1 MKKTII
7 LVAIVFA
14 LASCSTNA
22 PETTPVITDSTAVA
36 DSCHAACDSSAV
48 GVSSIAVVDSTK

>member
-1 MKKTII
+1 M
-7 LVAIVFA
+7 FA

-36 DSCHAACDSSAV
+36 DSCHAACDSLVV

>member
-36 DSCHAACDSSAV
+36 DSCHAACDSSVV
-48 GVSSIAVVDSTK
+48 GASSIAVVDSTK

>member
-14 LASCSTNA
+14 LVSCSTNA
-22 PETTPVITDSTAVA
+22 PETTQVIADSTAVA
-36 DSCHAACDSSAV
+36 DSCHAACNSSAV
-48 GVSSIAVVDSTK
+48 VTSTAVADTVK